1 MNEKYCIIEYIFNYK
16 NQEKEKT
23 ESKIK
28 NAVSSWEKIEKM
40 IKDKK
45 LKKMRKDD
53 KTMLGKFFEDINNRD
68 LLIKIFGEDCY
79 ENFKNES
86 EEILRNENKE
96 NKRNIDINALKE
108 ILKYYKTFLFESKAK
123 EINSI
128 ENIAKT
134 GVIDANYEE
143 YLKDL
148 VIVKK
153 WNIRFPL
160 INYLY
165 NIQNEEGVMI
175 KSKSEVKEKCQR
187 YDSIEKIIIDKKL
200 KKMRK
205 EDKMKIFDFF
215 NDQNNIICQLI
226 I

>member
-53 KTMLGKFFEDINNRD
+53 KTILGKFFEDINNRD

-134 GVIDANYEE
+134 GVIDAN
-143 YLKDL
+143 
-148 VIVKK
+148 
-153 WNIRFPL
+153 
-160 INYLY
+160 
-165 NIQNEEGVMI
+165 
-175 KSKSEVKEKCQR
+175 
-187 YDSIEKIIIDKKL
+187 
-200 KKMRK
+200 
-205 EDKMKIFDFF
+205 
-215 NDQNNIICQLI
+215 
-226 I
+226 